1 MAQWVVCPDQ
11 ALGYA
16 KLPPSLSNHLTGACL
31 SRRRERRRDGKKE
44 GERGVWMGYSVTV
57 TPLQA
62 VRWLPYVH
70 KRHICLCKSIAS
82 YQMNPLVHH
91 RKFKWWLLQKS
102 AWEIHVKSSPLASH
116 SKVIFTFSGFQEL
129 QLFWITTSLTSTKD
143 AGIPGVVPYQ
153 QAWNMHRSYYI
164 WLGKLHRK

>member
-1 MAQWVVCPDQ
+1 MQTSVTDIAKTASTCVWTCGSMGGMPCRGTHQ
-11 ALGYA
+11 ALGYS
-16 KLPPSLSNHLTGACL
+16 KLPPSPSNHLTGACPVTGGGKEKGWNEGG
-31 SRRRERRRDGKKE
+31 REE
-44 GERGVWMGYSVTV
+44 GLNSVTV
-57 TPLQA
+57 TQA

-70 KRHICLCKSIAS
+70 KRHICLFKSIAS

-91 RKFKWWLLQKS
+91 SKFKWWLLQKT

-153 QAWNMHRSYYI
+153 
-164 WLGKLHRK
+164 